1 MHTLLLTLKDGKTR
15 EYPLRSLPAV
25 VGRAEGAQVR
35 IPHQSLDPEHA
46 RLVERDGDLY
56 VEDLGS
62 ESGVL
67 VNRKKVSESVL
78 ISGDELRLGVAVFKV
93 HVEEE
98 LVLPG
103 QAKPE
108 ARPKPKARAVR
119 PQDIRVKS
127 EILQFNKIDARKG
140 DAVWLAAAPKA
151 ARIVTGRSR
160 LAPITVDIG
169 ARSAVKNP
177 MTPPSEMPRRAV
189 EMTEL
194 AVSWS
199 VKDASTRDRTTAR
212 KTSVNAVAPTPMS
225 T

>member
-25 VGRAEGAQVR
+25 VGRAEGAQIR

-140 DAVWLAAAPKA
+140 RSFLGDDFAQYGGTLRLVAIFLLVALAAASFFFFKWVGSS
-151 ARIVTGRSR
+151 VTPEEAGSDRG
-160 LAPITVDIG
+160 VQ
-169 ARSAVKNP
+169 
-177 MTPPSEMPRRAV
+177 AV
-189 EMTEL
+189 EEE
-194 AVSWS
+194 AYP
-199 VKDASTRDRTTAR
+199 DEE
-212 KTSVNAVAPTPMS
+212 
-225 T
+225 